1 MTFLLD
7 VNVVIALIDTR
18 HVDHDPAVNWFDRN
32 AIEDW
37 ATCPIV
43 ENGAVRIVGNPRY
56 ANSPGNPALAAA
68 IVRELTALPGHT
80 FWPDDLS
87 LVSHRLID
95 TNRVLT
101 PGQITDTYL
110 LALAVRNGGRFAT
123 LDRRLAADA
132 VTGGKA
138 ALLVI

>member
-1 MTFLLD
+1 MTCLLD
-7 VNVVIALIDTR
+7 VNVVIALIDTK
-18 HVDHDPAVNWFDRN
+18 HIDHAAAVDWFDRE
-32 AIEDW
+32 AIKDW

-43 ENGAVRIVGNPRY
+43 ENGVVRIVGNARY

-68 IVRELTALPGHT
+68 VVKELTHLPGHT

-87 LVSHRLID
+87 LVDDRLID
-95 TNRVLT
+95 PRRVLT
-101 PGQITDTYL
+101 PKQITDTYL
-110 LALAVRNGGRFAT
+110 LALAVRHGGRFAT
-123 LDRRLAADA
+123 LDRRLATGA